1 MFFTWPGNPA
11 GGKNLAAGGR
21 NLVAGNQAV
30 GRHRPGDNLGQVEGM
45 HHPGGNLEQVEGM
58 HHPEGNQ
65 LADNLDLEV
74 DSHHMADRRL
84 VVVRIRQVAG

>member
-1 MFFTWPGNPA
+1 
-11 GGKNLAAGGR
+11 
-21 NLVAGNQAV
+21 
-30 GRHRPGDNLGQVEGM
+30 M